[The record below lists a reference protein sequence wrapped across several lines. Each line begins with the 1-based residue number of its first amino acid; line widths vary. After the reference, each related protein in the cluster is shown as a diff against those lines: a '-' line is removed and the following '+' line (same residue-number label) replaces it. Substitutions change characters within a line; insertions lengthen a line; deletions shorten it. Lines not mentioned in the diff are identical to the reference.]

1 MEDVMAK
8 AKPTDAT
15 GVIREQLL
23 EQNAEAMQ
31 ERANEMSMA
40 TAQAKAKLDT
50 DIIDATVPDRQTVIV
65 DEVITVGN
73 TDDSVEI
80 RVVENIEN
88 MTLGAGNNYNFK
100 AGQKY
105 RVTKAVAQHLKE
117 KGYLA
122 GVI

>member
-1 MEDVMAK
+1 MAK

-23 EQNAEAMQ
+23 EQNAEALQ

-40 TAQAKAKLDT
+40 TAQAKAKLET
-50 DIIDATVPDRQTVIV
+50 EVIDATVPERQTVIV
-65 DEVITVGN
+65 DEVITVGKE
-73 TDDSVEI
+73 DDSVEI
-80 RVVENIEN
+80 RVIENIEN

-105 RVTKAVAQHLKE
+105 RVTKQVAQHLKE

>member
-1 MEDVMAK
+1 MDK

-15 GVIREQLL
+15 GVMREKLL
-23 EQNAEAMQ
+23 ADAAEAQ
-31 ERANEMSMA
+31 AERAVEMSMA
-40 TAQAKAKLDT
+40 TATAKVKLET
-50 DIIDATVPDRQTVIV
+50 EVIDATVPDRATVIV
-65 DEVITVGN
+65 DEVVTVAKG
-73 TDDSVEI
+73 DESVEI
-80 RVVENIEN
+80 RVVEDIEN

-105 RVTKAVAQHLKE
+105 RVTKQVAQHLKE

>member
-1 MEDVMAK
+1 MAK

-23 EQNAEAMQ
+23 EQNAQAM
-31 ERANEMSMA
+31 EDRAAEMSMA
-40 TAQAKAKLDT
+40 TAQAKVKVET
-50 DIIDATVPDRQTVIV
+50 EVIDATVPDRQAIIV
-65 DEVITVGN
+65 DEVITVGS

-80 RVVENIEN
+80 RVIENIEN
-88 MTLGAGNNYNFK
+88 MTLGAGNNYNFR

>member
-1 MEDVMAK
+1 MAK

-23 EQNAEAMQ
+23 EQNAQAM
-31 ERANEMSMA
+31 EDRAAEMSMA
-40 TAQAKAKLDT
+40 TAQAKVKLET
-50 DIIDATVPDRQTVIV
+50 EVIDATVPDRQAIIV
-65 DEVITVGN
+65 DEVITVGS
-73 TDDSVEI
+73 TDDSVET
-80 RVVENIEN
+80 RVIENIEN
-88 MTLGAGNNYNFK
+88 MTLGAGNNYNFR

>member
-8 AKPTDAT
+8 AKPTDVT
-15 GVIREQLL
+15 GRIREQMI
-23 EQNAEAMQ
+23 AENQDAMTD
-31 ERANEMSMA
+31 RANEMSMA
-40 TAQAKAKLDT
+40 TAQAKIQLET
-50 DIIDATVPDRQTVIV
+50 EVIDATVPNRQTVIV
-65 DEVITVGN
+65 DEVVTVGVES
-73 TDDSVEI
+73 DVEI
-80 RVVENIEN
+80 RVVQDIEN

-105 RVTKAVAQHLKE
+105 KVSKHVANHLKE

>member
-1 MEDVMAK
+1 MAK

-31 ERANEMSMA
+31 ERANGMSMA
-40 TAQAKAKLDT
+40 TAQAKAKLET
-50 DIIDATVPDRQTVIV
+50 EVIDATVPDRQTVIV
-65 DEVITVGN
+65 DEVITIGN
-73 TDDSVEI
+73 SADDSVEI

-105 RVTKAVAQHLKE
+105 KVTKQVAQHLKE

>member
-1 MEDVMAK
+1 MAK

-31 ERANEMSMA
+31 ERANGMSMA
-40 TAQAKAKLDT
+40 TAQAKAKLEKEV
-50 DIIDATVPDRQTVIV
+50 IDATVPDRQTVIV
-65 DEVITVGN
+65 DEVITIGN
-73 TDDSVEI
+73 SADDSVEI

-105 RVTKAVAQHLKE
+105 KVTKQVAQHLKE

>member
-1 MEDVMAK
+1 MATK
-8 AKPTDAT
+8 KPTDVT
-15 GVIREQLL
+15 GRAREEQLAA
-23 EQNAEAMQ
+23 NAEALA

-40 TAQAKAKLDT
+40 SATAAAKLSDEV
-50 DIIDATVPDRQTVIV
+50 IDATVPDRQTVIV

-73 TDDSVEI
+73 ANSDSVEI
-80 RVVENIEN
+80 RVIENIEN

-100 AGQKY
+100 AGQRY
-105 RVTKAVAQHLKE
+105 TVTKQVAQHLRE